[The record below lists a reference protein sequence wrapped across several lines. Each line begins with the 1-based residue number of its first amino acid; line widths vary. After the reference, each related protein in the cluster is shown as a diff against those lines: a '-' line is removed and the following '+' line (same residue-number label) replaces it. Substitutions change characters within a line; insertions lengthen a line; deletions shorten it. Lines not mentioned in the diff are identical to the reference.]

1 MISKQSAHVFAFRG
15 DTLLPSMVPFPLI
28 KQNLKI
34 MCLINAAPVS
44 VVLEVPDWCQ
54 TKANV
59 VLRSVRAALTLSCF
73 YDVTFQFHPR
83 HCL

>member
-34 MCLINAAPVS
+34 MALINAAPVS
-44 VVLEVPDWCQ
+44 GAGSCQ
-54 TKANV
+54 TGAK
-59 VLRSVRAALTLSCF
+59 LKLMWCF
-73 YDVTFQFHPR
+73 GV
-83 HCL
+83 